1 MTIVDQLNRSI
12 QIDYIPKRIVSLVPS
27 QTELLYDLGLESLL
41 VGITKFCVHPHH
53 LITNI
58 TVVGGTKQVHLD
70 KIISLNPDIILCNKE
85 ENTKAMIEE
94 LENIAPVHL
103 SDIYNIE
110 DCLELIKM
118 YGSLFL
124 VKDKAENII
133 SKIKKEQQEFQVFIK
148 DQPQLKTVY
157 FIWKNPWMIAGNNT
171 FINALMSIGK
181 FDNYFENLERYPE
194 IDLENDMDNQV
205 EVIMLSTEP
214 FPFKEEHVKAL
225 KLKFQQAKILL
236 VDGELFSWYG
246 SRLTKSFQYFK
257 LLRETLV

>member
-53 LITNI
+53 LITNV

-110 DCLELIKM
+110 DCLELIKNNN
-118 YGSLFL
+118 L
-124 VKDKAENII
+124 II
-133 SKIKKEQQEFQVFIK
+133 
-148 DQPQLKTVY
+148 
-157 FIWKNPWMIAGNNT
+157 
-171 FINALMSIGK
+171 
-181 FDNYFENLERYPE
+181 
-194 IDLENDMDNQV
+194 
-205 EVIMLSTEP
+205 
-214 FPFKEEHVKAL
+214 
-225 KLKFQQAKILL
+225 
-236 VDGELFSWYG
+236 
-246 SRLTKSFQYFK
+246 
-257 LLRETLV
+257 